1 MIRVLPYRLFL
12 MLFLLGT
19 GILMAQTNQQ
29 KKLEDERTRL
39 QNEIAQIEKLLF
51 STGEKEKSFED
62 EIEDLNRKISVREQ
76 LIRVTNQQANIIN
89 RAIEKE
95 ELTVGSLEREIQTLK
110 KDYAAMIKRSY
121 ISKSKQSR
129 LMFLLSSKNFYQAY
143 KRMQYL
149 KQFAQ
154 YRKKQTLEI
163 SSKSEDLLKK
173 IKELRSQKKQKEVL
187 LAENRKERS
196 TLVKEKGNLQ
206 NSLGSIRKNKT
217 KYQREIAQKTKR
229 SKAIDAQIEKMIKE
243 AIAVANKKKETAAK
257 NTSNTSTGFV
267 LTAETKRVASDFEA
281 NKGKL
286 IWPVAKG
293 IVKRGFGVYTDPVY
307 PEIKHQN
314 NGVIIATE
322 ANAEARSIFKGE
334 VVAILRVPGGGLGVQ
349 VRHGNYISTYYNLKS
364 VSVSNGDQ
372 VTEKTPLG
380 IVSTNA
386 FNGQTQLKFYLYQN
400 TTKLNPQQWI
410 YKL

>member
-1 MIRVLPYRLFL
+1 MIRILRHSAIVWIFL
-12 MLFLLGT
+12 IAT
-19 GILMAQTNQQ
+19 AAIAQTQEQ
-29 KKLEDERTRL
+29 KKLETERTRL
-39 QNEIAQIEKLLF
+39 QQEIAQIEKLLF
-51 STGEKEKSFED
+51 SNTEKEKGFED

-76 LIRVTNQQANIIN
+76 LIRVTNKQANIIN

-95 ELTVGSLEREIQTLK
+95 ESTVGSLEREIEVLK
-110 KDYAAMIKRSY
+110 KDYADMIRRSY
-121 ISKSKQSR
+121 VSKSKQNR
-129 LMFLLSSKNFYQAY
+129 LMFLLSSQNFFQAY
-143 KRMQYL
+143 KRIQYL

-154 YRKKQTLEI
+154 YRKKQALEI
-163 SSKSEDLLKK
+163 SSKSEELLRK
-173 IKELRSQKKQKEVL
+173 INQLRAQKKQKDL
-187 LAENRKERS
+187 LLSENRKERS
-196 TLVKEKGNLQ
+196 TLVREKGNLQ
-206 NSLGSIRKNKT
+206 NSLSSIRKNKS
-217 KYQREIAQKTKR
+217 KYEREIANKTKR

-243 AIAVANKKKETAAK
+243 AIAAANRKKETAKATK
-257 NTSNTSTGFV
+257 TSSGFV
-267 LTAETKRVASDFEA
+267 MTAETNRVAANFAA

-293 IVKRGFGVYTDPVY
+293 IVKRGFGVYADPVY
-307 PEIKHQN
+307 PQIKHQN

-364 VSVSNGDQ
+364 VSVSKGDQ
-372 VTEKTPLG
+372 VGEKDSLG
-380 IVSTNA
+380 IISTNP

>member
-243 AIAVANKKKETAAK
+243 AIAAANKKKETAAK
-257 NTSNTSTGFV
+257 NTSNTSNGFV
-267 LTAETKRVASDFEA
+267 LTAETKRAASDFEA

-364 VSVSNGDQ
+364 VSVSKGDQ